1 MYVRIE
7 EGVIKGTKEPVP
19 IYKTDLKEMGKCI
32 CKINGNK
39 IGTGFFCRINYLDYS
54 IPVLITNNHVID
66 ENFMELKNQLKVYI
80 NDESYIIG
88 INKKNII
95 YSSERNKY
103 DIIIIKLREG
113 EIKNFLELDQNIFKF
128 NSENLYLDE
137 QIFILH
143 FPNAGEAKVSY
154 ACGIEK
160 INDYDIKHKC
170 NTEIGSSGG
179 PIFSAI
185 TKRIIGIH
193 KGAISNRERKTVYNI
208 GTFLKFPLNDLNLGL
223 NIKQILFSKENP
235 EIITLIKN
243 LYTKNLLS
251 NIVKIKF
258 DKKSGDKIIGYQ
270 LLCDEKFLPK
280 DYSTTCENWIS
291 AWHGTKFEY
300 LESIIKYGFQL
311 PGTKLKDGTIISQNF
326 VKPNEEF
333 KGIKGIKN
341 WEKAIFASPDF
352 VGAFHYSNELGGYNC
367 FIEVKIKPGSFT
379 QHYSY
384 ECQGICCTCELEY
397 FEKYANYIIYRI
409 PSEKNII
416 IKSILFIDCWS
427 KADIWDMA
435 GRKGNEKKIL
445 KKYGYLD

>member
-7 EGVIKGTKEPVP
+7 EGLIKGAKEPVP

-95 YSSERNKY
+95 YSSEINKY

-113 EIKNFLELDQNIFKF
+113 EIKNFLEIDQNIFKF

-193 KGAISNRERKTVYNI
+193 KGAISNRERKTAYNI

-223 NIKQILFSKENP
+223 NMKQILSSEECP
-235 EIITLIKN
+235 EIVNLIKN
-243 LYTKNLLS
+243 LYTKKLLS
-251 NIVKIKF
+251 NIVQIKGIKKIF
-258 DKKSGDKIIGYQ
+258 GSDLIGYQ

-280 DYSTTCENWIS
+280 DYSTTCKNWIS

-326 VKPNEEF
+326 DITNKEV
-333 KGIKGIKN
+333 KGIKN

-352 VGAFHYSNELGGYNC
+352 AGAFHYSNELGGYNC

-379 QHYSY
+379 QHYRGDY
-384 ECQGICCTCELEY
+384 DGLLACCSIQDYL
-397 FEKYANYIIYRI
+397 EKYSNYTIYRI

-416 IKSILFIDCWS
+416 IKSILCIDS
-427 KADIWDMA
+427 YLKADIWDMA
-435 GRKGNEKKIL
+435 DRKGNEKEIL

>member
-7 EGVIKGTKEPVP
+7 EGLIKGAKEPVP

-66 ENFMELKNQLKVYI
+66 ESFMELKNQLKVYI

-113 EIKNFLELDQNIFKF
+113 EIKNFLQIDQNIFKF

-143 FPNAGEAKVSY
+143 FPNIGEAKVSY

-170 NTEIGSSGG
+170 NTEVGSSGG

-193 KGAISNRERKTVYNI
+193 KGAISNRERKTAYNI

-223 NIKQILFSKENP
+223 NIKQILSSEEYP
-235 EIITLIKN
+235 EIKTLIKN
-243 LYTKNLLS
+243 LYTKKLLS
-251 NIVKIKF
+251 NIVQIKGIKKIF
-258 DKKSGDKIIGYQ
+258 GSDLIGYQ
-270 LLCDEKFLPK
+270 LLCEEKFLPK
-280 DYSTTCENWIS
+280 DYSTTCKNWIS

-311 PGTKLKDGTIISQNF
+311 PGTKLKNGTIISQNF
-326 VKPNEEF
+326 DITNKEVN
-333 KGIKGIKN
+333 GIKN

-352 VGAFHYSNELGGYNC
+352 AGAFHYSNELGGYNC

-379 QHYSY
+379 QHYRRDYDSLLH
-384 ECQGICCTCELEY
+384 CCSVQDELE
-397 FEKYANYIIYRI
+397 KYSDFTIYRI

-416 IKSILFIDCWS
+416 IKSILCIDS
-427 KADIWDMA
+427 YLKADIWDMA
-435 GRKGNEKKIL
+435 DRKGNEKEIL

>member
-1 MYVRIE
+1 MYGRIE
-7 EGVIKGTKEPVP
+7 EGLIKGAKEPVP

-54 IPVLITNNHVID
+54 IPVLITNNHIID

-113 EIKNFLELDQNIFKF
+113 EIKNFLQIDQNIFKF

-143 FPNAGEAKVSY
+143 FPNIGEAKVSY

-170 NTEIGSSGG
+170 NTEVGSSGG

-193 KGAISNRERKTVYNI
+193 KGAISNRERKTAYNI

-223 NIKQILFSKENP
+223 NIKQILSSEEYP
-235 EIITLIKN
+235 EIKTLIKN
-243 LYTKNLLS
+243 LYTKKLLS
-251 NIVKIKF
+251 NIVQIKGIKKIF
-258 DKKSGDKIIGYQ
+258 GSDLIGYQ

-280 DYSTTCENWIS
+280 DYSTTCKNWIS

-311 PGTKLKDGTIISQNF
+311 PGTKLKNGTIISQNF
-326 VKPNEEF
+326 DITNKEVN
-333 KGIKGIKN
+333 GIKN

-352 VGAFHYSNELGGYNC
+352 AGAFHYTNELGNYNC

-379 QHYSY
+379 QHYRGDY
-384 ECQGICCTCELEY
+384 DGLLACCSIQDYLEK
-397 FEKYANYIIYRI
+397 FSNYTIYRI

-416 IKSILFIDCWS
+416 IKSILCIDS
-427 KADIWDMA
+427 YLKADIWDMA
-435 GRKGNEKKIL
+435 DRKGNEKEIL

>member
-7 EGVIKGTKEPVP
+7 EGLIKGAKEPVP

-113 EIKNFLELDQNIFKF
+113 EIKNFLQIDQNIFKF

-143 FPNAGEAKVSY
+143 FPNIGEAKVSY

-170 NTEIGSSGG
+170 NTEVGSSGG

-223 NIKQILFSKENP
+223 NIKQILSSEEYP
-235 EIITLIKN
+235 EIKTLIKN
-243 LYTKNLLS
+243 LYTKKLLS
-251 NIVKIKF
+251 NIVQIKGIKKIF
-258 DKKSGDKIIGYQ
+258 GSDLIGYQ

-280 DYSTTCENWIS
+280 DYSTTCKNWIS

-311 PGTKLKDGTIISQNF
+311 PGTKLKDGTIITQNF
-326 VKPNEEF
+326 DITNKEV
-333 KGIKGIKN
+333 KGIKN

-352 VGAFHYSNELGGYNC
+352 AGAFHYTNELGNYNC

-379 QHYSY
+379 QHYRRDYDSLLH
-384 ECQGICCTCELEY
+384 CCSVQDELE
-397 FEKYANYIIYRI
+397 KYSDFTIYRI

-416 IKSILFIDCWS
+416 IKSILCIDS
-427 KADIWDMA
+427 YQKAYIWDMA
-435 GRKGNEKKIL
+435 GRKGNEKEIL

>member
-113 EIKNFLELDQNIFKF
+113 EIKNFLQIDQNIFKF

-170 NTEIGSSGG
+170 NTEVGSSGG

-223 NIKQILFSKENP
+223 NIKQILSSEEYP
-235 EIITLIKN
+235 EIKTLIKN
-243 LYTKNLLS
+243 LYTKKLLS
-251 NIVKIKF
+251 NIVQIKGIKKIF
-258 DKKSGDKIIGYQ
+258 GSDLIGYQ
-270 LLCDEKFLPK
+270 LLCEEKFLPK
-280 DYSTTCENWIS
+280 DYSTTCKNWIS

-311 PGTKLKDGTIISQNF
+311 PGTKLKNGTIISQNF
-326 VKPNEEF
+326 DITNKEVN
-333 KGIKGIKN
+333 GIKN

-352 VGAFHYSNELGGYNC
+352 AGAFHYSNELGGYNC

-379 QHYSY
+379 QHYRGDY
-384 ECQGICCTCELEY
+384 DGLLACCSIQDYL
-397 FEKYANYIIYRI
+397 EKYSNYTIYRI

-416 IKSILFIDCWS
+416 IKSILCIDS
-427 KADIWDMA
+427 YLKADIWDMA
-435 GRKGNEKKIL
+435 DRKGNEKEIL

>member
-1 MYVRIE
+1 MYGRIE
-7 EGVIKGTKEPVP
+7 EGLIKGAKEPVP

-54 IPVLITNNHVID
+54 IPVLITNNHIID

-113 EIKNFLELDQNIFKF
+113 EIKNFLQIDQNIFKF

-143 FPNAGEAKVSY
+143 FPNIGEAKVSY

-170 NTEIGSSGG
+170 NTEVGSSGG

-193 KGAISNRERKTVYNI
+193 KGAISNRERKTAYNI

-223 NIKQILFSKENP
+223 NIKQILSSEEYP
-235 EIITLIKN
+235 EIKTLIKN
-243 LYTKNLLS
+243 LYTKKLLS
-251 NIVKIKF
+251 NIVQIKGIKKIF
-258 DKKSGDKIIGYQ
+258 GSDLIGYQ

-280 DYSTTCENWIS
+280 DYSTTCKNWIS

-311 PGTKLKDGTIISQNF
+311 PGTKLKNGTIISQNF
-326 VKPNEEF
+326 DITNKEVN
-333 KGIKGIKN
+333 GIKN

-352 VGAFHYSNELGGYNC
+352 AGAFHYTNELGNYNC

-379 QHYSY
+379 QHYRGDY
-384 ECQGICCTCELEY
+384 DGLLACCSSQDYLEK
-397 FEKYANYIIYRI
+397 FSNYTIYRI

-416 IKSILFIDCWS
+416 IKSILCIDS
-427 KADIWDMA
+427 YLKADIWDMA
-435 GRKGNEKKIL
+435 DRKGNEKEIL

>member
-7 EGVIKGTKEPVP
+7 EGFIKGAKEPVP

-66 ENFMELKNQLKVYI
+66 ESFMELKNQLKVYI

-113 EIKNFLELDQNIFKF
+113 EIKNFLQIDQNIFKF

-170 NTEIGSSGG
+170 NTEVGSSGG

-193 KGAISNRERKTVYNI
+193 KGAISNRERKTAYNI

-223 NIKQILFSKENP
+223 KIKQILSSEEHP
-235 EIITLIKN
+235 EIKTLIKN
-243 LYTKNLLS
+243 LYTKKLLS
-251 NIVKIKF
+251 NIVQIK
-258 DKKSGDKIIGYQ
+258 DEKKYGLGLIGYQ

-280 DYSTTCENWIS
+280 DYSTTCKNWIS

-326 VKPNEEF
+326 DITNKEV
-333 KGIKGIKN
+333 KGIKN

-352 VGAFHYSNELGGYNC
+352 AGAFHYSNELGFYNC

-379 QHYSY
+379 QHYRRDY
-384 ECQGICCTCELEY
+384 ESLLHCCSLKDELEIY
-397 FEKYANYIIYRI
+397 SDYTIYRI
-409 PSEKNII
+409 PSDKHII
-416 IKSILFIDCWS
+416 IKSILFIRCLK
-427 KADIWDMA
+427 KADIWAMA
-435 GRKGNEKKIL
+435 GKKGNEKKIL

>member
-1 MYVRIE
+1 MYGRIE
-7 EGVIKGTKEPVP
+7 EGLIKGAKEPVP

-113 EIKNFLELDQNIFKF
+113 EIKNFLQIDQNIFKF

-143 FPNAGEAKVSY
+143 FPNIGEAKVSY

-170 NTEIGSSGG
+170 NTEVGSSGG

-193 KGAISNRERKTVYNI
+193 KGAISNRERKTAYNI

-223 NIKQILFSKENP
+223 NIKQILSSEEYP
-235 EIITLIKN
+235 EIKTLIKN
-243 LYTKNLLS
+243 LYTKKLLS
-251 NIVKIKF
+251 NIVQIKGIKKIF
-258 DKKSGDKIIGYQ
+258 GSDLIGYQ

-280 DYSTTCENWIS
+280 DYSTTCKNWIS

-311 PGTKLKDGTIISQNF
+311 PGTKLKNGTIISQNF
-326 VKPNEEF
+326 DITNKEVN
-333 KGIKGIKN
+333 GIKN

-352 VGAFHYSNELGGYNC
+352 AGAFHYTNELGNYNC

-379 QHYSY
+379 QHYRGDY
-384 ECQGICCTCELEY
+384 DGLLACCSIQDYLEK
-397 FEKYANYIIYRI
+397 FSNYTIYRI

-416 IKSILFIDCWS
+416 IKSILCIDS
-427 KADIWDMA
+427 YLKADIWDMA
-435 GRKGNEKKIL
+435 DRKGNEKEIL

>member
-1 MYVRIE
+1 MYGRIE
-7 EGVIKGTKEPVP
+7 EGLIKGAKEPVP

-66 ENFMELKNQLKVYI
+66 ESFMELKNQLKVYI

-113 EIKNFLELDQNIFKF
+113 EIKNFLQIDQNIFKF

-170 NTEIGSSGG
+170 NTEVGSSGG

-193 KGAISNRERKTVYNI
+193 KGAISNRERKTAYNI

-223 NIKQILFSKENP
+223 NIKQILSSEEYP
-235 EIITLIKN
+235 EIKTLIKN
-243 LYTKNLLS
+243 LYTKKLLS
-251 NIVKIKF
+251 NIVQIKGIKKIF
-258 DKKSGDKIIGYQ
+258 GSDLIGYQ

-311 PGTKLKDGTIISQNF
+311 PGTKLKNGTIISQNF
-326 VKPNEEF
+326 DITNKEVN
-333 KGIKGIKN
+333 GIKN

-352 VGAFHYSNELGGYNC
+352 AGAFHYTNELGNYNC

-379 QHYSY
+379 QHYRGDY
-384 ECQGICCTCELEY
+384 DGLLACCSSQDYLEK
-397 FEKYANYIIYRI
+397 FSNYTIYRI

-416 IKSILFIDCWS
+416 IKSILCIDS
-427 KADIWDMA
+427 YLKADIWDMA
-435 GRKGNEKKIL
+435 DRKGNEKEIL

>member
-7 EGVIKGTKEPVP
+7 EGLIKGAKEPVP

-39 IGTGFFCRINYLDYS
+39 IGTGFFCRINYLDHS

-66 ENFMELKNQLKVYI
+66 ESFMELKNQLKVYI

-88 INKKNII
+88 INKKNLI

-103 DIIIIKLREG
+103 DIIIIKLRES

-160 INDYDIKHKC
+160 INDFDIKHKC
-170 NTEIGSSGG
+170 NTEIGSSWG

-193 KGAISNRERKTVYNI
+193 KGAISNKEGKTVYNI

-223 NIKQILFSKENP
+223 KIKQILSSEECP
-235 EIITLIKN
+235 EIKTLIKN
-243 LYTKNLLS
+243 LYTKKLLS
-251 NIVKIKF
+251 NIVQIK
-258 DKKSGDKIIGYQ
+258 DEKKDGLGLIGYQ

-280 DYSTTCENWIS
+280 DYSTTCKNWIS

-326 VKPNEEF
+326 DITNKEV
-333 KGIKGIKN
+333 KGIKN

-352 VGAFHYSNELGGYNC
+352 AGAFRYSNELGFYNC

-379 QHYSY
+379 QHYRINH
-384 ECQGICCTCELEY
+384 EKELVCCHLQDELE
-397 FEKYANYIIYRI
+397 KYSDYTIYRI

-416 IKSILFIDCWS
+416 IKSILFIRCWS
-427 KADIWDMA
+427 KADIWAMA
-435 GRKGNEKKIL
+435 GKKGNEKKIL

>member
-1 MYVRIE
+1 MYARIE
-7 EGVIKGTKEPVP
+7 EGLIKGAKEPVP

-113 EIKNFLELDQNIFKF
+113 EIKNFLQIDQNIFKF

-143 FPNAGEAKVSY
+143 FPNIGEAKVSY

-170 NTEIGSSGG
+170 NTEVGSSGG

-193 KGAISNRERKTVYNI
+193 KGAISNRERKTAYNI

-223 NIKQILFSKENP
+223 NIKQILSSEEYP
-235 EIITLIKN
+235 EIKTLIKN
-243 LYTKNLLS
+243 LYTKKLLS
-251 NIVKIKF
+251 NIVQIKGIKKIF
-258 DKKSGDKIIGYQ
+258 GSDLIGYQ

-280 DYSTTCENWIS
+280 DYSTTCKNWIS

-311 PGTKLKDGTIISQNF
+311 PGTKLKNGTIISQNF
-326 VKPNEEF
+326 DITNKEVN
-333 KGIKGIKN
+333 GIKN

-352 VGAFHYSNELGGYNC
+352 AGAFHYTNELGNYNC

-379 QHYSY
+379 QHYRGDY
-384 ECQGICCTCELEY
+384 DGLLACCNIQDYLEK
-397 FEKYANYIIYRI
+397 FSNYTIYRI

-416 IKSILFIDCWS
+416 IKSILCIDS
-427 KADIWDMA
+427 YLKADIWDMA
-435 GRKGNEKKIL
+435 DRKGNEKEIL

>member
-1 MYVRIE
+1 MYGRIE
-7 EGVIKGTKEPVP
+7 EGLIKGAKEPVP

-113 EIKNFLELDQNIFKF
+113 EIKNFLQIDQNIFKF

-143 FPNAGEAKVSY
+143 FPNIGEAKVSY

-170 NTEIGSSGG
+170 NTEVGSSGG

-193 KGAISNRERKTVYNI
+193 KGAISNRERKTAYNI

-223 NIKQILFSKENP
+223 NIKQILSSEEYP
-235 EIITLIKN
+235 EIKTLIKN
-243 LYTKNLLS
+243 LYTKKLLS
-251 NIVKIKF
+251 NIVQIKGIKKIF
-258 DKKSGDKIIGYQ
+258 GSDLIGYQ

-280 DYSTTCENWIS
+280 DYSTTCKNWIS

-311 PGTKLKDGTIISQNF
+311 PGTKLKNGTIISQNF
-326 VKPNEEF
+326 DITNKEVN
-333 KGIKGIKN
+333 GIKN

-352 VGAFHYSNELGGYNC
+352 AGAFHYTNELGNYNC

-379 QHYSY
+379 QHYRGDY
-384 ECQGICCTCELEY
+384 DGLLACCSSQDYLEK
-397 FEKYANYIIYRI
+397 FSNYTIYRI

-416 IKSILFIDCWS
+416 IKSILCIDS
-427 KADIWDMA
+427 YLKADIWDMA
-435 GRKGNEKKIL
+435 DRKGNEKEIL

>member
-7 EGVIKGTKEPVP
+7 EGVIKGAKEPVP

-88 INKKNII
+88 INKKNLI

-170 NTEIGSSGG
+170 NTEVGSSGG

-193 KGAISNRERKTVYNI
+193 KGAISNRERKTAYNI

-223 NIKQILFSKENP
+223 KIKQILSSEECP
-235 EIITLIKN
+235 EIKTLIKN
-243 LYTKNLLS
+243 LYTKKLLS
-251 NIVKIKF
+251 NIVQIK
-258 DKKSGDKIIGYQ
+258 DEKKDGLGLIGYQ

-280 DYSTTCENWIS
+280 DYSNTCKNWIS

-326 VKPNEEF
+326 DITNKEV
-333 KGIKGIKN
+333 KGIKN

-352 VGAFHYSNELGGYNC
+352 AGAFHYSNELGGYNC

-379 QHYSY
+379 QHYRRDY
-384 ECQGICCTCELEY
+384 DALLHCCSLKDELEIY
-397 FEKYANYIIYRI
+397 SDYTIYRI
-409 PSEKNII
+409 PSDKHII
-416 IKSILFIDCWS
+416 IKSILFIRCWS
-427 KADIWDMA
+427 KADIWAMA
-435 GRKGNEKKIL
+435 GKKGNEKKIL

>member
-1 MYVRIE
+1 MYARIE
-7 EGVIKGTKEPVP
+7 EGLIKGAKEPVP

-80 NDESYIIG
+80 NDESYIID

-113 EIKNFLELDQNIFKF
+113 EIKNFLQIDQNIFKF

-143 FPNAGEAKVSY
+143 FPNIGEAKVSY

-170 NTEIGSSGG
+170 NTEVGSSGG

-193 KGAISNRERKTVYNI
+193 KGAISNKEGKTVYNI

-223 NIKQILFSKENP
+223 NIKQILSSEEYP
-235 EIITLIKN
+235 EIKTLIKN
-243 LYTKNLLS
+243 LYTKKLLS
-251 NIVKIKF
+251 NIVQIKGIKKIF
-258 DKKSGDKIIGYQ
+258 GSDLIGYQ

-280 DYSTTCENWIS
+280 DYSTTCKNWIS

-311 PGTKLKDGTIISQNF
+311 PGTKLKNGTIISQNF
-326 VKPNEEF
+326 DITNKEVN
-333 KGIKGIKN
+333 GIKN

-352 VGAFHYSNELGGYNC
+352 AGAFHYTNELGNYNC

-379 QHYSY
+379 QHYRGDY
-384 ECQGICCTCELEY
+384 DGLLACCNIQDYLEK
-397 FEKYANYIIYRI
+397 FSNYTIYRI

-416 IKSILFIDCWS
+416 IKSILCIDS
-427 KADIWDMA
+427 YLKADIWDMA
-435 GRKGNEKKIL
+435 DRKGNEKEIL

>member
-7 EGVIKGTKEPVP
+7 EGLIKGAKEPVP

-54 IPVLITNNHVID
+54 IPVLITNNHIID

-113 EIKNFLELDQNIFKF
+113 EIKNFLQIDQNIFKF

-143 FPNAGEAKVSY
+143 FPNIGEAKVSY

-170 NTEIGSSGG
+170 NTEVGSSGG

-193 KGAISNRERKTVYNI
+193 KGAISNRERKTAYNI

-223 NIKQILFSKENP
+223 NIKQILSSEEYP
-235 EIITLIKN
+235 EIKTLIKN
-243 LYTKNLLS
+243 LYTKKLLS
-251 NIVKIKF
+251 NIVQIKGIKKIF
-258 DKKSGDKIIGYQ
+258 GSDLIGYQ

-280 DYSTTCENWIS
+280 DYSTTCKNWIS

-311 PGTKLKDGTIISQNF
+311 PGTKLKNGTIISQNF
-326 VKPNEEF
+326 DITNKEVN
-333 KGIKGIKN
+333 GIKN

-352 VGAFHYSNELGGYNC
+352 AGAFHYTNELGNYNC

-379 QHYSY
+379 QHYRGDY
-384 ECQGICCTCELEY
+384 DGLLACCSSQDYLEK
-397 FEKYANYIIYRI
+397 FSNYTIYRI

-416 IKSILFIDCWS
+416 IKSILCIDS
-427 KADIWDMA
+427 YLKADIWDMA
-435 GRKGNEKKIL
+435 DRKGNEKEIL